1 MPRNTTGGKGFKKFK
16 TGTEGFRARAA
27 REAADEMI
35 DLINLIQNPPKE
47 RVKPED
53 LEASRFMFA
62 GRVLRR
68 FGHARME
75 VFCHDNVTRQ
85 CRIRGLL
92 RRKGQAFIDID
103 SIVVVS
109 LREPVESASDDE
121 TGLGGGGVDNG
132 KGGDII
138 GIFDDRQKAV
148 LQKMKVNNR
157 LFTNLDEKGNE
168 VEDIFDR
175 SELLQEDEKDEEES
189 EHLTKPK
196 GRSQK
201 GAVQNSVKEANLIDG
216 DIDINDI

>member
-35 DLINLIQNPPKE
+35 DLINLIQKTPKE
-47 RVKPED
+47 KVSPSD

-62 GRVLRR
+62 GRVIRR

-109 LREPVESASDDE
+109 LREPVESGSDDE
-121 TGLGGGGVDNG
+121 TGLGSGGVDNG

-157 LFTNLDEKGNE
+157 LFTNLDDKGNE

-175 SELLQEDEKDEEES
+175 SELLQEEEDEEET

-196 GRSQK
+196 GKSQK

-216 DIDINDI
+216 DIDIDDI

>member
-1 MPRNTTGGKGFKKFK
+1 
-16 TGTEGFRARAA
+16 
-27 REAADEMI
+27 MI
-35 DLINLIQNPPKE
+35 DLLNLLQKTPKE
-47 RVKPED
+47 KVLASD

-109 LREPVESASDDE
+109 LREPVESGSDDE

-175 SELLQEDEKDEEES
+175 SDLLQEEEAEEEA

-196 GRSQK
+196 GKSQK

-216 DIDINDI
+216 DIDIDDI